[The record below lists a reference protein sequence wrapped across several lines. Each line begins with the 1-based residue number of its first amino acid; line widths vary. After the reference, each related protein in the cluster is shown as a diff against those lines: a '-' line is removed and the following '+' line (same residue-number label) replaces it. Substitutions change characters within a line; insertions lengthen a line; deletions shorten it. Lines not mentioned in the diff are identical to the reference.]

1 MGPVLV
7 FRLRKGYAGVKVNE
21 YSFGERHLALRQAL
35 IKYCFE
41 SDHLQAVRKAEQMS
55 PALASEAHG
64 VDVIR
69 VFLAL
74 SVCALAKRQVP
85 FVTVKTRPSLSF
97 DAHKRHG
104 HIGKSQ
110 F

>member
-1 MGPVLV
+1 MRCLLG
-7 FRLRKGYAGVKVNE
+7 FRLRKGYAGVRVNE
-21 YSFGERHLALRQAL
+21 YSFGKRHLALRHAL

-41 SDHLQAVRKAEQMS
+41 RDLLQAVRKAEQMK
-55 PALASEAHG
+55 PALAAEAHV
-64 VDVIR
+64 VDLIR
-69 VFLAL
+69 VSLAL
-74 SVCALAKRQVP
+74 SVCALAKRQVQ
-85 FVTVKTRPSLSF
+85 FLTVKTRPSLSF

>member
-55 PALASEAHG
+55 PALASEA
-64 VDVIR
+64 
-69 VFLAL
+69 L